1 MIGSC
6 IRTSAC
12 EIKGNSRRLHGSK
25 GIKARS
31 KQHLAAFPSVF
42 FRPSPLTSALI
53 PRASLIIH
61 MQIIPP
67 WQLCHS
73 RGALLDSPL
82 FFLFLPST
90 FLFIENEVLQLCINI
105 VFQSHQLSVSETEI
119 KNQQCSL
126 IVYDLRCGQSS
137 R

>member
-1 MIGSC
+1 MPRCSGDWQLHQNVCIRDKRQQSQASRIKGDQSEIKAAPSC
-6 IRTSAC
+6 IS
-12 EIKGNSRRLHGSK
+12 L
-25 GIKARS
+25 
-31 KQHLAAFPSVF
+31 PVF

-53 PRASLIIH
+53 PQASLIIH
-61 MQIIPP
+61 MQIIPH

-119 KNQQCSL
+119 KKKNNNAH
-126 IVYDLRCGQSS
+126 
-137 R
+137 